1 MTARA
6 NAVFALAGAAALA
19 CNALPGD
26 GGGAAVTVQPQTAAL
41 CVGDSLT
48 FSAQV
53 LDASGHVVAGQ
64 PVRWSSSAPAT
75 VAVDSVSGVAH
86 ALALGTAQITA
97 AAGGLRSAKPGRL
110 DVPSDLSPELV
121 PDTVVL
127 APGDTFTFGARLRR
141 LSAGPVPGRT
151 PLIAPFDTSV
161 ARLDATGLVTA
172 KAPGMVT
179 FVVSACGF
187 TGLGTAQV
195 YTPPDSLT
203 GTGYLWLSGPVEM
216 RVRLGTVVHNFS
228 LTSKKPAFQVTGR
241 AAGGAKQFAYE
252 DTLRLAAAG
261 TFPLDSLTTSE
272 ATSAATCSPPRPFAL
287 YGDNANVTVLLSLRG
302 GSASV
307 TSFTPQTGY
316 TAVSGRAVTR
326 VRGYVN
332 GVLTTLDTLQA
343 IYTFSAPL
351 RDSTGVCP

>member
-1 MTARA
+1 MTVRARA
-6 NAVFALAGAAALA
+6 AFALAAAAALA
-19 CNALPGD
+19 GCSGGGD

-53 LDASGHVVAGQ
+53 LDASGGVVAGS
-64 PVRWSSSAPAT
+64 PVRWSSSAPLT
-75 VAVDSVSGVAH
+75 VAVDSVSGVAR

-97 AAGGLRSAKPGRL
+97 AAGSLRSAKPGRL

-127 APGDTFTFGARLRR
+127 APGDTFTLGARLRR
-141 LSAGPVPGRT
+141 LSAGPVPSRT

-161 ARLDATGLVTA
+161 ASLDATGLVTA
-172 KAPGMVT
+172 KAPGTAT
-179 FVVSACGF
+179 FSVSACGF
-187 TGLGTAQV
+187 TGRGAAQV
-195 YTPPDSLT
+195 FTPPDALT
-203 GTGYLWLSGPVEM
+203 GAGYLWLSGPVEL
-216 RVRLGTVVHNFS
+216 RVRLATVVHNFPLS
-228 LTSKKPAFQVTGR
+228 SNKPAFQVFGS
-241 AAGGAKQFAYE
+241 ASVSGKQFAYE
-252 DTLRLAAAG
+252 DTVRLAAVGA
-261 TFPLDSLTTSE
+261 FPLDSLSSSGV
-272 ATSAATCSPPRPFAL
+272 ASAQCAPPRPFAI
-287 YGDNANVTVLLSLRG
+287 YGDNAPSSLLSMHG

-307 TSFTPQTGY
+307 TRFAPQTGY

-326 VRGYVN
+326 MRGFVN

-351 RDSTGVCP
+351 RDTTGVCP

>member
-1 MTARA
+1 MTVRA
-6 NAVFALAGAAALA
+6 TAVLALAGAAALA
-19 CNALPGD
+19 CNSLPGD

-75 VAVDSVSGVAH
+75 VAVDSVNGVAH

-127 APGDTFTFGARLRR
+127 APGDTFTLGARLRR
-141 LSAGPVPGRT
+141 LSAGPVPSRT
-151 PLIAPFDTSV
+151 PLITPLDTAP
-161 ARLDATGLVTA
+161 AGIAATGLVTA
-172 KAPGMVT
+172 KAAGIAT
-179 FVVSACGF
+179 FSVSACGF
-187 TGLGTAQV
+187 LGHGAAQV
-195 YTPPDSLT
+195 YAPPDSLT
-203 GTGYLWLSGPVEM
+203 GTGYLWLSGPVEV
-216 RVRLGTVVHNFS
+216 RARLGTSVRNFS
-228 LTSKKPAFQVTGR
+228 LTSTKPAFQVSGS

-261 TFPLDSLTTSE
+261 TFPVDSITSGE
-272 ATSAATCSPPRPFAL
+272 ATPAATCSPPRPFAL
-287 YGDNANVTVLLSLRG
+287 YGDNGTLTVLLSVRG
-302 GSASV
+302 GSAAV
-307 TSFTPQTGY
+307 TSFASRTGY
-316 TAVSGRAVTR
+316 AVVSGRAVTR